1 VTGPA
6 EDVRPDSRLRR
17 LVDVGVGAVG
27 LLVLAPL
34 LLVLAVV
41 VRCSSPGPVVF
52 RQARV
57 GRGGDDFTVWK
68 FRSMV
73 ADPQGA
79 APAVSGRDDP
89 RITPAGRFLRATRLD
104 ELPQLVNLV
113 RGDMTLIGPRPEVR
127 RFLPAYTAEELLLLR
142 VRPGVVGPG
151 AVLFAREQSHQLDV
165 AVDPDAFYVE
175 HHLHP
180 KLALD
185 LDYLRNRTLRRDL
198 HLLGV
203 AVRTVLV
210 PSRPRAGAAPAPAP
224 AQLRLPD

>member
-57 GRGGDDFTVWK
+57 GRGGADFTVWK

-73 ADPQGA
+73 ADPHGG
-79 APAVSGRDDP
+79 APAVSGQGDP

-127 RFLPAYTAEELLLLR
+127 RFLPCYTAEERLLLR
-142 VRPGVVGPG
+142 VRPGIVGPG
-151 AVLFAREQSHQLDV
+151 AVLFAREQSHQLDT
-165 AVDPDAFYVE
+165 AADPDTFYVE

-185 LDYLRNRTLRRDL
+185 LDYLRDRTLLRDL

-210 PSRPRAGAAPAPAP
+210 PSRPGARTAPAPAP